1 MPEAIFRAVA
11 QVSSRANTE
20 ARKKVRFLLLF
31 YYEPVIVSDFDK
43 YIYIIFIYHD
53 TITRM
58 MRFPTTFLVT
68 YMLTLM

>member
-43 YIYIIFIYHD
+43 YIYIYLY
-53 TITRM
+53 IT
-58 MRFPTTFLVT
+58 
-68 YMLTLM
+68 TLSQE